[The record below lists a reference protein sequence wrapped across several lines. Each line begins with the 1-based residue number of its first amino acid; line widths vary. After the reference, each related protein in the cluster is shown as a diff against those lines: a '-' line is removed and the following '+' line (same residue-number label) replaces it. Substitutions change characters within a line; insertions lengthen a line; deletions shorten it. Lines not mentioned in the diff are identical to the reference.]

1 MPLESWLPALNT
13 ALIVISG
20 LCLLVGFYFI
30 KRKNVPAHKASMLT
44 AAVFAGLFLVVYVIR
59 YIVLE
64 EKVFAHP
71 GWIKTLYLSILV
83 THIFM
88 AITIVPL
95 VIVTL
100 RRALRGDFQRHK
112 RIARVTFPIWLFV
125 AVSGWVIY
133 WMLNVM

>member
-44 AAVFAGLFLVVYVIR
+44 AAAFAGLFLIVYVIR
-59 YIVLE
+59 YIVLD
-64 EKVFAHP
+64 EKVFAHE
-71 GWIKTLYLSILV
+71 GWIKTLYLGILV
-83 THIFM
+83 THILM
-88 AITIVPL
+88 AIAIVPL
-95 VIVTL
+95 VIITL
-100 RRALRGDFQRHK
+100 RRALGGDFQRHK

>member
-1 MPLESWLPALNT
+1 MALESWLPALNT
-13 ALIVISG
+13 ALIVTSG

-44 AAVFAGLFLVVYVIR
+44 AAVFAGLFLLVYVIR
-59 YIVLE
+59 YVVLD
-64 EKVFAHP
+64 EKIFAHE
-71 GWIKTLYLSILV
+71 GWIKTLYLSILA
-83 THIFM
+83 THIVM
-88 AITIVPL
+88 AIAIVPL
-95 VIVTL
+95 VIITL
-100 RRALRGDFQRHK
+100 RRALRGDFPRHK

>member
-1 MPLESWLPALNT
+1 MALESWLPALNT

-20 LCLLVGFYFI
+20 LCLLVGFFFI

-44 AAVFAGLFLVVYVIR
+44 ASVFAGLFLVAYVIR
-59 YIVLE
+59 YIVLDE
-64 EKVFAHP
+64 RVFPHT

-83 THIFM
+83 THILM
-88 AITIVPL
+88 AIAIVPL
-95 VIVTL
+95 ALFTL
-100 RRALRGDFQRHK
+100 RRALRGDFERHK